1 MILQDT
7 EKDMIS
13 IREARISDMDDI
25 AEIIISAWQHGFDG
39 LVDASFP
46 KTMSKEKYASI
57 FVDTIQKKTEKAF
70 VFEQDNVVLGYASG
84 KLLSDK
90 YDSEV
95 RYLYVHPEAQGNG
108 IGSKLLEEMKSYFRV
123 ENCKT
128 MIIWTLLG
136 ARNNQFYSDHGGSG
150 METKELEIGS
160 MKYSGVGYC
169 FDL

>member
-1 MILQDT
+1 MT
-7 EKDMIS
+7 S
-13 IREARISDMDDI
+13 IRDAVTADMNDI
-25 AEIIISAWQHGFDG
+25 AELIISAWQHGFDG
-39 LVDASFP
+39 IVDASFP
-46 KTMSKEKYASI
+46 KSMTKEKYASI
-57 FVDTIQKKTEKAF
+57 FVDTIQNKSEKAF
-70 VFEQDNVVLGYASG
+70 VFKQDNVVLGYASG
-84 KLLSDK
+84 RLLSDK
-90 YDSEV
+90 YDSEI

-123 ENCKT
+123 NNCKT

-150 METKELEIGS
+150 IETKELEIGG